1 MAPLPGL
8 LRLLFRNGNAAP
20 SKYDSLADLFKNL
33 VADVLDED
41 AISHVD
47 EDAALGARLRS
58 YFRTI
63 VILLEE
69 ATADSLP
76 ALATKFLIQQEQMQA
91 KMLVHLHEIS
101 EDPVDLRNLEAR
113 LQLCNAAQLLSQ
125 WLNLRSFSSYT
136 AISAMEL

>member
-1 MAPLPGL
+1 MDTL
-8 LRLLFRNGNAAP
+8 
-20 SKYDSLADLFKNL
+20 
-33 VADVLDED
+33 
-41 AISHVD
+41 
-47 EDAALGARLRS
+47 
-58 YFRTI
+58 
-63 VILLEE
+63 
-69 ATADSLP
+69 SLP